1 MDPRIFPIL
10 PLISAPARYVGGE
23 KNAVRKRPDDV
34 RLRFALAFPD
44 VYEVAMS
51 HVGLDILY
59 NILNTREDI
68 AAERVFAP
76 WPDME
81 RHMRAKGL
89 PLASIESS
97 IPIQAFDILG
107 FSLQYE
113 LSYTNVLNML
123 DLAGIPLWACD
134 RKDGYPLVIA
144 GGPGTSNPEPVA
156 DFFDAI
162 LVGDGEEA
170 VVEICDTVL
179 EAKQRRRSQR
189 SLLDALSHIPGVY
202 VPAFFRPA
210 YDKTEKIGRIIPQR
224 ENYTHVTRR
233 ILPDLDRAPYP
244 TAPVVPWVKTVH
256 DRLSLEIA
264 RGCKRGCRFCHA
276 GFIYRPYRER
286 RPERVYSLI
295 QEALDATGYEEVSFL
310 SLSSGDYGCMEPL
323 LHRVMDHCQRR
334 NIALSFPSL
343 RVETLKPEMLRQIR
357 RVRKTGFTLAPEAAT
372 TRLRRVINKEM
383 DEGILL
389 EAARNLYREG
399 WNLIKLYFM
408 IGLPTETDE
417 DVEEIIDLTRRVLQ
431 QGKGCRRPPRLN
443 VSVST
448 FVPKPHTPFQWERQL
463 TLSETEERQQILR
476 RGLRKKGIRFKWHD
490 ARMSLLEGVFSRG
503 DRRLSRVLQ
512 TAFTLGCRFDGWGEL
527 FQWALWCKAFEN
539 NQISMDSYIQGKAL
553 SETLPWA
560 HIQSGVHDDF
570 LRAERVRSREE
581 KGTVTCRKECR
592 ACGLCHEQEVQ
603 VTSWETFDKTFRV
616 PEALASGPTEPRRV
630 RLTFEKV
637 GPSRFIG
644 HLDMT
649 KAFHR
654 AARRAG
660 IRLRYSQGFHPTP
673 RMSFARA
680 QPLGLESLCEEME
693 WDLENGTD
701 QDRLP
706 ESVNDQLPEGLR
718 VTHVVDGSARRGIRP
733 PEEDRDWYLVAFQEI
748 PWETLELQIDAF
760 LSHDQWV
767 VPWNEKGG
775 QRDLRSHV
783 GMMRLVHRVQIDERT
798 REVWEDVLD
807 EKPCL
812 MEIAFLNKQGEGLR
826 VGKALGSILSLS
838 DQQQKQLRILRFDKA
853 HRHVQ

>member
-1 MDPRIFPIL
+1 MDPKMYPIL

-23 KNAVRKRPDDV
+23 KNAVRKKPADV
-34 RLRFALAFPD
+34 RLWFALAFPD

-59 NILNTREDI
+59 NIINTREDM
-68 AAERVFAP
+68 AAERVFSP
-76 WPDME
+76 WPDLE
-81 RHMRAKGL
+81 HHMRTQGL
-89 PLASIESS
+89 PLTSIESS

-123 DLAGIPLWACD
+123 DLAGIPRWACY
-134 RKDGYPLVIA
+134 RKDGYPLVLA

-179 EAKQRRRSQR
+179 EAKQKRLSHR
-189 SLLDALSHIPGVY
+189 SLLESLSRIPGVY
-202 VPAFFRPA
+202 VPSFFCPA
-210 YDKTEKIGRIIPQR
+210 YDKTGKVDRIIPRR
-224 ENYTHVTRR
+224 EDYPHVTRR
-233 ILPDLDRAPYP
+233 ILPDLDTAPYP
-244 TAPVVPWVKTVH
+244 IAPVVPWVKTVH

-264 RGCKRGCRFCHA
+264 RGCTRGCRFCHA

-286 RPERVYSLI
+286 RPEKVYSLI
-295 QEALDATGYEEVSFL
+295 EKALEATGYEEVSFL

-323 LHRVMDHCQRR
+323 LHRVMDHCHGR
-334 NIALSFPSL
+334 NVALSFPSL
-343 RVETLKPEMLRQIR
+343 RLETLKPEMLRPIR

-372 TRLRRVINKEM
+372 NRLRRVINKEM
-383 DEGILL
+383 DEEILL
-389 EAARNLYREG
+389 EAARNLYQEG

-408 IGLPTETDE
+408 IGLPTETDK
-417 DVEEIIDLTRRVLQ
+417 DVEEIIHLARRVLQ

-463 TLSETEERQQILR
+463 TLGETEERQQILR
-476 RGLRKKGIRFKWHD
+476 RGLDRKNIRFKWHD

-503 DRRLSRVLQ
+503 DRRLSRVLE

-527 FQWALWCKAFEN
+527 FQWDLWCRAFNE
-539 NQISMDSYIQGKAL
+539 NQISMDFYIQGKPL

-570 LRAERVRSREE
+570 LRAEWVRSREE
-581 KGTVTCRKECR
+581 KKTPSCQKECR
-592 ACGLCHEQEVQ
+592 TCGLCQKHEVQ
-603 VTSWETFDKTFRV
+603 VTSWETFDRAFQGPK
-616 PEALASGPTEPRRV
+616 PPASRPPEPRRV

-637 GPSRFIG
+637 GPARFIG

-673 RMSFARA
+673 RMSFTTA

-701 QDRLP
+701 QDKLP
-706 ESVNDQLPEGLR
+706 ERVNTQLPEGLR
-718 VTHVVDGSARRGIRP
+718 VTHVMDRPGRRGTIRP
-733 PEEDRDWYLVAFQEI
+733 EGDRDWYLVAFQGI
-748 PWETLELQIDAF
+748 PWEELETQIETF
-760 LSHDQWV
+760 LRHDQWV
-767 VPWNEKGG
+767 VPWNKKGG
-775 QRDLRSHV
+775 EKDLRSHL
-783 GMMRLVHRVQIDERT
+783 GMMRLIHRGQLDT
-798 REVWEDVLD
+798 RARDVWEDVLNG
-807 EKPCL
+807 KPSI
-812 MEIAFLNKQGEGLR
+812 MEIAFLKKHGEGLR
-826 VGKALGSILSLS
+826 VAKALGSILFLS
-838 DQQQKQLRILRFDKA
+838 DEQQKQLRILRFDRA
-853 HRHVQ
+853 HHHVQ

>member
-1 MDPRIFPIL
+1 MDPRICPIL

-44 VYEVAMS
+44 VYEIAMS
-51 HVGLDILY
+51 HVGIDILY
-59 NILNTREDI
+59 NILNTKEDI

-81 RHMRAKGL
+81 HHMRAKDL
-89 PLASIESS
+89 PLVSLESS

-113 LSYTNVLNML
+113 LSHTNVLNML

-179 EAKQRRRSQR
+179 EAKQRGLSRRL
-189 SLLDALSHIPGVY
+189 LLDSLSQIPGVY
-202 VPAFFRPA
+202 VPAFFCPV
-210 YDKTEKIGRIIPQR
+210 YDKTGKIDRIIPR
-224 ENYTHVTRR
+224 HEGYTHVTRR
-233 ILPDLDRAPYP
+233 ILPDLDRVPYP
-244 TAPVVPWVKTVH
+244 TTPVVPWVKTVH

-264 RGCKRGCRFCHA
+264 RGCKRGCRFCQA

-295 QEALDATGYEEVSFL
+295 EEALDATGYEEVSFL

-323 LHRVMDHCQRR
+323 LHRVMDHCQGR
-334 NIALSFPSL
+334 NTALSFPSL
-343 RVETLKPEMLRQIR
+343 RVETLKPEMLRQIK
-357 RVRKTGFTLAPEAAT
+357 RVRKTGFTLSPEAAT
-372 TRLRRVINKEM
+372 ARLLRVINKEM
-383 DEGILL
+383 DEEILL
-389 EAARNLYREG
+389 ETSRNLYQEG

-408 IGLPTETDE
+408 IGLPTETDA
-417 DVEEIIDLTRRVLQ
+417 DVEEIIHLARRVLQ
-431 QGKGCRRPPRLN
+431 QGKGGRRPPRLN

-448 FVPKPHTPFQWERQL
+448 FIPKPHTPFQWERQL
-463 TLSETEERQQILR
+463 TLRETQERQQILR
-476 RGLRKKGIRFKWHD
+476 RGLGKKGIRFKWHD

-503 DRRLSRVLQ
+503 DRRLSRVLH
-512 TAFTLGCRFDGWGEL
+512 TAFMLGCRFDGWGEL
-527 FQWALWCKAFEN
+527 FQWDLWCKAFES
-539 NQISMDSYIQGKAL
+539 NQVSMDFYIQGKAL

-560 HIQSGVHDDF
+560 HIQSGVHDAF
-570 LRAERVRSREE
+570 LRDERVRSREE
-581 KGTVTCRKECR
+581 KGTPPCRKACT
-592 ACGLCHEQEVQ
+592 ACGLCDKQELQ
-603 VTSWETFDKTFRV
+603 VTSWETFDHRFQEPDLPPTR
-616 PEALASGPTEPRRV
+616 PTEPRRV
-630 RLTFEKV
+630 RLTFQKV
-637 GPSRFIG
+637 GLARFIG
-644 HLDMT
+644 HLDMI

-673 RMSFARA
+673 RMSFATA

-693 WDLENGTD
+693 WDLENGMD
-701 QDRLP
+701 RDRLP
-706 ESVNDQLPEGLR
+706 ESVNGQLPEGLR
-718 VTHVVDGSARRGIRP
+718 VTHVVDGSGRRGTRH
-733 PEEDRDWYLVAFQEI
+733 PEMDRDWYLVAFQEI
-748 PWETLELQIDAF
+748 PWEALETKIDAF
-760 LSHDQWV
+760 LRHDRWV
-767 VPWNEKGG
+767 VPWNKKGE
-775 QRDLRSHV
+775 QKDLRPHV
-783 GMMRLVHRVQIDERT
+783 EMMIRVHGLQIDERIGD
-798 REVWEDVLD
+798 VWKDILD
-807 EKPCL
+807 EKTCFV
-812 MEIAFLNKQGEGLR
+812 EIAFLNRQGEGLR
-826 VGKALGSILSLS
+826 VDKALGSILSLS
-838 DQQQKQLRILRFDKA
+838 TEQQKQLRILRFSKG